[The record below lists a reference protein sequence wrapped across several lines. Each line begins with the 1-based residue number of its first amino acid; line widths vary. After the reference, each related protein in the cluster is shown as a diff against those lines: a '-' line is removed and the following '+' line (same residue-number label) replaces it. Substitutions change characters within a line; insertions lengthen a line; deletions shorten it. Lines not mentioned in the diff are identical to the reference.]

1 MKQNEVWYTSVLH
14 SSLLSVIDINK
25 RIETY
30 LYFKYFCIC
39 TIYINSYILVYD
51 NLYNLQLC
59 STNKHINQCW

>member
-30 LYFKYFCIC
+30 LYFIYF
-39 TIYINSYILVYD
+39 
-51 NLYNLQLC
+51 LYY
-59 STNKHINQCW
+59 